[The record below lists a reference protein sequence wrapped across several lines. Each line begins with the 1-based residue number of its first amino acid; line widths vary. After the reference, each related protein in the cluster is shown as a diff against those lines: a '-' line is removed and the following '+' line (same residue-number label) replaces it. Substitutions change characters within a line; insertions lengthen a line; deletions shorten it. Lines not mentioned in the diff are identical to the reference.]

1 MKEFDFKNLRE
12 IARQQYND
20 ANCKYG
26 DSEYIYHIDMVANA
40 IEKYQD
46 IFKNYNDYVVTYI
59 ASFFHDSME
68 DAKQTYNNI
77 LNVVSNKDV
86 ADIVLRVTDVPAE
99 NRLMKH
105 LLTMGKTVEDHR
117 AIILK
122 MADIWSNATFSKAN
136 GSSMYNKYVDE
147 YQYRKPIFQSAL
159 KWYTQYLDQELLKLL
174 WAELDFA
181 HGVKGTY
188 LNLKLE

>member
-1 MKEFDFKNLRE
+1 MNDLNLKKLRE
-12 IARQQYND
+12 IAQQQYAD

-26 DSEYIYHIDMVANA
+26 DKEYIYHIDMVSNA
-40 IEKYQD
+40 IEEYQD
-46 IFKNYNDYVVTYI
+46 VFINQNDYINTYI

-77 LNVVSNKDV
+77 LAVSNKDV

-117 AIILK
+117 SIILK
-122 MADIWSNATFSKAN
+122 MADIWANATFSKTS
-136 GSSMYNKYVDE
+136 GGSMYAKYVQE
-147 YQYRKPIFQSAL
+147 YQYRKPIFQLGL
-159 KWYTQYLDQELLKLL
+159 KWYTEYLDQELLKDL

-188 LNLKLE
+188 LKLKLE